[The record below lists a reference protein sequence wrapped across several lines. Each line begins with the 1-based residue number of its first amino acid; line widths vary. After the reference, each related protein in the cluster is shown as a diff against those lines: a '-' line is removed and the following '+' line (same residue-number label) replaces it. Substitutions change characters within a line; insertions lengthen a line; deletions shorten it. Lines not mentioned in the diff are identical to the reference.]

1 VWTALVCGAAAL
13 VGVVAALVSGVV
25 PVWAGVLLGAACAAF
40 IVEDTLRRLLMAT
53 GRFWSLPAVDLTS
66 LALALGTLVVAAA
79 AGNLSMTSFVVA
91 VLVAQSGAALVA
103 WWRLPATERPR
114 GPWRNP
120 ALRAVASF
128 GVWPALAQTVRPA
141 TLTLLRILVVGVV
154 GAAAYGPVET
164 ARVYTAPTLLLV
176 TGIGSFL
183 LTHFVSLRH
192 RGPAVSLRV
201 ADRTVVALMLG
212 VAVIGAVAVAL
223 LPWLGV
229 FLTDGQYPVPAAAVL
244 AWVAYAVAAAA
255 LLPYG
260 RLALV
265 HGGQRRVLA
274 LRAWELASVVAV
286 VFLLLAVDGS
296 EAWTPLALAV
306 GPAVAAVAVRQ
317 SVLMPL
323 VRRENSA
330 RPLEPAGA

>member
-1 VWTALVCGAAAL
+1 
-13 VGVVAALVSGVV
+13 
-25 PVWAGVLLGAACAAF
+25 
-40 IVEDTLRRLLMAT
+40 
-53 GRFWSLPAVDLTS
+53 
-66 LALALGTLVVAAA
+66 
-79 AGNLSMTSFVVA
+79 
-91 VLVAQSGAALVA
+91 
-103 WWRLPATERPR
+103 
-114 GPWRNP
+114 
-120 ALRAVASF
+120 
-128 GVWPALAQTVRPA
+128 
-141 TLTLLRILVVGVV
+141 
-154 GAAAYGPVET
+154 
-164 ARVYTAPTLLLV
+164 
-176 TGIGSFL
+176 
-183 LTHFVSLRH
+183 
-192 RGPAVSLRV
+192 
-201 ADRTVVALMLG
+201 MLG